1 MLASISSFD
10 IVCCVNEFGFD
21 QDLLK
26 VSAEDGLRPEE
37 IYTHPHGRIELILVI
52 LVAEACDERL
62 DHLRIRVLS

>member
-1 MLASISSFD
+1 MLASLSSFD

-21 QDLLK
+21 QDLLQ

-52 LVAEACDERL
+52 LVAEACNEWL
-62 DHLRIRVLS
+62 DYLRIRV